1 MIEIQTNVISSR
13 GPSVLIAGGS
23 GLIGRHLTST
33 LLAKGYE
40 VTHLTRKLTH
50 QNNIRVLQWDPENGI
65 LDPDALNGIDYI
77 IHLSGANIG
86 EKRWTKRRKEEIVN
100 SRVDSDRLLFNTLK
114 INNTKL
120 KAFISASAIGYYG
133 TITSDKIFNESD
145 PPANDF
151 LGTTCRRWEEG
162 ADLFGNSGIRCV
174 KIRTAVVL
182 EKNDSAL
189 SKLMKPAQFGIL
201 LQTGTGKQYMPWIHI
216 KDLCNIYMKAIEDQK
231 MHGPYNAVSPEH
243 IMHKEFIKTLA
254 SVMNRWLF
262 PIPVPSF
269 VLKAVLG
276 EMSDVVLKG
285 SRISSEKIVNSGYS
299 FIFKTHKDALL
310 NLIKE

>member
-1 MIEIQTNVISSR
+1 MPEIQSEVTLNKV
-13 GPSVLIAGGS
+13 PSVLITGGS

-33 LLAKGYE
+33 LLAKGYS
-40 VTHLTRKLTH
+40 VTHLSRKFTH
-50 QNNIRVLQWDPENGI
+50 QNNIRILQWDPENGI
-65 LDPDALNGIDYI
+65 LSPNALDGIDYI
-77 IHLSGANIG
+77 IHLAGANIG
-86 EKRWTKRRKEEIVN
+86 EKRWTKRRKEEIIN
-100 SRVDSDRLLFNTLK
+100 SRVDSARLLFNALN
-114 INNTKL
+114 IINTKL
-120 KAFISASAIGYYG
+120 KAFISASAVGYYG
-133 TITSDKIFNESD
+133 TTTSVKVFDEYD
-145 PPANDF
+145 PPATDF
-151 LGTTCRRWEEG
+151 LATTCRLCEEG

-189 SKLMKPAQFGIL
+189 SKLMMPAKFGIL

-216 KDLCNIYMKAIEDQK
+216 KDLCNIYLKAIDDQK
-231 MHGPYNAVSPEH
+231 MHGTYNAVSPEH
-243 IMHKEFIKTLA
+243 ITNKEFMKTLA

-299 FIFKTHKDALL
+299 FVFKNHKEALL
-310 NLIKE
+310 NLIKV